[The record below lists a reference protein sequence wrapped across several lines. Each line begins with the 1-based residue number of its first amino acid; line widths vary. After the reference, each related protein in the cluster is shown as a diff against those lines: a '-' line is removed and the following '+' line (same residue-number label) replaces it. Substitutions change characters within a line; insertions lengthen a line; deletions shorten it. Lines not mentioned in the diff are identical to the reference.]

1 MGESE
6 TQLSVSPKSPL
17 AETPRKFRGKLAEFV
32 TVIVCGALEFPSV
45 TEPKARVAGD
55 VATIGGSTVTGTMTS
70 RLPPPGAYFTS
81 TDVLP
86 SFTAEIDPEE
96 SAATIVGSAEV

>member
-17 AETPRKFRGKLAEFV
+17 AETPRKFRGKLAEF
-32 TVIVCGALEFPSV
+32 V